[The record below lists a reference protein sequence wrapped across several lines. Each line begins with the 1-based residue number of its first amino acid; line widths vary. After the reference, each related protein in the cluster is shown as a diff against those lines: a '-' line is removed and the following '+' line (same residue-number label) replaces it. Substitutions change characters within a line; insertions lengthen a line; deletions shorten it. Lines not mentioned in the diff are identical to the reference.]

1 MRIHAHLLAWIAAL
15 ALAPLATPCPAA
27 DTATVRLVAIAS
39 ASQQLKLTPDRDDLR
54 NIFLK
59 KIFIDDGG
67 QRLIPVN
74 LPAGTP
80 LRALFA
86 NRLLGMGEGQLADY
100 WNRQYF
106 QGVSPPYV
114 LASQQAVVRFVATTP
129 GAIGYVAS
137 CHLDDQVRVLLVID
151 PALDAAA
158 AGCGEPAA
166 RQP

>member
-1 MRIHAHLLAWIAAL
+1 MPSHLLAWIAAL
-15 ALAPLATPCPAA
+15 VMAPLASPSPAA
-27 DTATVRLVAIAS
+27 DAPTVRLVAIAS
-39 ASQQLKLTPDRDDLR
+39 AAQPLKLAPDRDTLR
-54 NIFLK
+54 NIYLK
-59 KIFIDDGG
+59 KIFIDDDG

-74 LPAGTP
+74 LPPGTP

-86 NRLLGMGEGQLADY
+86 NRLVGMDEAQLADY

-137 CHLDDQVRVLLVID
+137 CHLDDRVRVLLVID
-151 PALDAAA
+151 PSLDPAA
-158 AGCGEPAA
+158 AGCGNAA
-166 RQP
+166 AH